1 VWGGEGARGL
11 NGSWVTFLVF
21 GVLLLTAGLLAW
33 LAFRRKGLIPAG
45 ACSCG
50 YPSAGIESG
59 TCPECGKSLAEEIER
74 VEWKRRLAFFNRVVA
89 WAAAVVLVALP
100 FTVSAIR
107 LAGADETIA
116 CRTIL
121 VPKDGSFRSA
131 VLRWNV
137 KPARKVAPAAA
148 SGSPGRT
155 LDGAV
160 VLELKSS
167 ADVTSVKSFTAS
179 KDVVSEAAGWVERT
193 IAATPGSPAAAE
205 LAQAVASA
213 AGGAEMILAGG
224 SGSQFTMIASGTVS
238 TVASP
243 RWVPITSIALWCL
256 IFAWGVRAIARRV
269 AGTA

>member
-1 VWGGEGARGL
+1 M

-50 YPSAGIESG
+50 YPSTGIESG
-59 TCPECGKSLAEEIER
+59 TCPECGKPLAEEIER
-74 VEWKRRLAFFNRVVA
+74 VEWKRRIAFFNRVVA
-89 WAAAVVLVALP
+89 WAAAVVLVGLP

-137 KPARKVAPAAA
+137 KPARKAAPARTPAAA
-148 SGSPGRT
+148 PATAPGSPGRT

-179 KDVVSEAAGWVERT
+179 KDVVSDAAGWVERT
-193 IAATPGSPAAAE
+193 IAANPGSPAAAE
-205 LAQAVASA
+205 LAQAVATA
-213 AGGAEMILAGG
+213 ASGAEMILAGG
-224 SGSQFTMIASGTVS
+224 AGSQFTMIASGTVS

-243 RWVPITSIALWCL
+243 RWVPIASIALWCL